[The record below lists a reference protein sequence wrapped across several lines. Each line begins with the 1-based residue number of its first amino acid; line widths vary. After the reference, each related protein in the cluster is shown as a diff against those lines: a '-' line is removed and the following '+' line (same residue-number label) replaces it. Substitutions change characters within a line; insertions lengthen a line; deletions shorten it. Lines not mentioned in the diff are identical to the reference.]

1 MYRECTQFSKNVFKD
16 QFLNQS
22 YNEFAITTILK
33 HSSFK
38 NNTARQIFSNSGI
51 LALLPISKTKTSIV
65 WSIKKNTMNKYK
77 NSSNLFFKKK
87 IKIDKNKT
95 INIFLNDTKR
105 LNKNKIIIVYIRLKN
120 KSLNFKDMP
129 KKLFILSLSN

>member
-1 MYRECTQFSKNVFKD
+1 
-16 QFLNQS
+16 
-22 YNEFAITTILK
+22 
-33 HSSFK
+33 
-38 NNTARQIFSNSGI
+38 
-51 LALLPISKTKTSIV
+51 KTSK
-65 WSIKKNTMNKYK
+65 IKFIKNIFF
-77 NSSNLFFKKK
+77 NLFFKKK